1 MNSIFWE
8 DFRNH
13 LYYYFIIRFFFIF
26 TVIFSF
32 FLFPFVRENTDIFS
46 FSNKVFLTAA
56 FSIVL
61 INIISLVV
69 NRSIPDELLPATAYI
84 QFSFEIFFWVIV
96 SYLSGGI
103 ESPYLYVIIINIVY
117 SGILLREKGAIFTT
131 LFAFILLLLQGVVIK
146 LSFLP
151 LISTELVELY
161 ASKWE
166 TYFSRLF
173 TYLLFFSFTG
183 LVASKIS
190 RGFQQTSRNLL
201 ESAQRNRELKKHF
214 FAIFSNIN
222 MGIVILSGERKVYYN
237 KYSIQFAEDLDLI
250 IKGIKEDG
258 IVKDSW
264 SEKQVQG
271 RWLSYTIMPYVEDQ
285 EVIIFSDVTDI
296 RKREEEMEYHERM
309 AAIGR
314 LTASIAHEIKNP
326 LASLIGA
333 SELMFSEIPPGN
345 DDSEGQQLISIV
357 QREGQRVKTLLD
369 SLFRYTEDIRYTMN
383 DWSVVEIITDVEKLF
398 KIGNPNIKMIVNVDD
413 VKVYLDYDRMK
424 EVIWNILL
432 NSSEAM
438 NGKGDVNISSE
449 LSEETVK
456 LFFDDNGPG
465 FDESKLIQI
474 FDPFFSTKKR
484 GTGLGLAQVYRV
496 ITKFGGTIKAYN
508 TERGARMEISLK
520 RMQEAK

>member
-1 MNSIFWE
+1 MKSIFWE

-26 TVIFSF
+26 TVVFSF
-32 FLFPFVRENTDIFS
+32 FLFPFVRENTDMFS

-56 FSIVL
+56 FIIVIL
-61 INIISLVV
+61 NIISLIV

-84 QFSFEIFFWVIV
+84 QFSMEIFFWVVV

-131 LFAFILLLLQGVVIK
+131 LFAFIMLLVQGIVIK
-146 LSFLP
+146 MSLLP

-190 RGFQQTSRNLL
+190 KGFQQTSQNLF
-201 ESAQRNRELKKHF
+201 ESAQRNRELRKHF
-214 FAIFSNIN
+214 FSIFSNIN
-222 MGIVILSGERKVYYN
+222 MGIVILSNDRKVYYN
-237 KYSIQFAEDLDLI
+237 KYASQFTEDLDHI
-250 IKGIKEDG
+250 VKTIKED
-258 IVKDSW
+258 VSARESW
-264 SEKQVQG
+264 SEKHIHG
-271 RWLSYTIMPYVEDQ
+271 RWLSYTVMPYVENQ

-296 RKREEEMEYHERM
+296 RKREEAMEYHERM

-314 LTASIAHEIKNP
+314 LTASMAHEIKNP

-333 SELMFSEIPPGN
+333 SELMFSEISPDN
-345 DDSEGQQLISIV
+345 ENTEGEQLIGIV
-357 QREGQRVKTLLD
+357 QREGMRVKKLLD
-369 SLFRYTEDIRYTMN
+369 SLFRYTEEIRYSMN
-383 DWSVVEIITDVEKLF
+383 DWNVVEIITDVEKLF
-398 KIGNPNIKMIVNVDD
+398 LIGNPGIKLSVNVED
-413 VKVYLDYDRMK
+413 VIVYVDYDRMK

-432 NSSEAM
+432 NSAEAM
-438 NGKGDVNISSE
+438 QNNGNVKIFSE
-449 LSEETVK
+449 LTEDSIK
-456 LFFDDNGPG
+456 IFFDDSGPG
-465 FDESKLIQI
+465 FEEDNLDRI

-496 ITKFGGTIKAYN
+496 ITKFGGTVRAMN
-508 TERGARMEISLK
+508 TDVGARVEISLK
-520 RMQEAK
+520 IIKEA